1 MGSPVGRQLFHVK
14 RSVREPGAGSREPG
28 AGSREPGVLRPG
40 GPGTG
45 DREPRAG
52 DPAVCSPSHTGR
64 PRGDVQALMRSSCV
78 PVPMKRTSRAD
89 AKMKAELGG
98 PLVESGQ
105 VVDTMALLRDEV
117 LYAPEAPPRVAV
129 STLLDVVV
137 VVAMMARAASG
148 GIASRSGLPAPRSA
162 SGFEASSLRRGSSG
176 LTRSWHLPGS
186 RTTRG

>member
-1 MGSPVGRQLFHVK
+1 
-14 RSVREPGAGSREPG
+14 
-28 AGSREPGVLRPG
+28 
-40 GPGTG
+40 
-45 DREPRAG
+45 
-52 DPAVCSPSHTGR
+52 
-64 PRGDVQALMRSSCV
+64 MRSSCV